1 MIPKDMCPNSGAG
14 CRIREGA
21 GTTTL
26 AFYQPVYNEFG
37 VNVNP
42 DMNITTIPLTCD
54 TCGRKFIS
62 TYQNGN
68 RTVVI
73 VPEEPKEIESA
84 D

>member
-1 MIPKDMCPNSGAG
+1 MIPKDVCPNGGVG
-14 CRIREGA
+14 CRVTEGM

-37 VNVNP
+37 VNNNP
-42 DMNITTIPLTCD
+42 DMNTTTIPLSCS

-62 TYQNGN
+62 TYQGGK
-68 RTVVI
+68 RTVDI
-73 VPEEPKEIESA
+73 VPEESKEIASE